1 MVGNYQGI
9 RSMAETNKVREG
21 LSDMERELEKGSA
34 LIGSFLKR
42 VCLGEKERR
51 EAEARREKNNRLYPV
66 GAILHAYLGA
76 DFGYVR
82 VEDPAA
88 LREHFNHGYSIRYP
102 AASYIPEANKPV
114 EVERVESFLLEYPD
128 TLLVYQP
135 EGNHGDDMLIQD
147 YFLIPIGS
155 TGDRHPKIVDNPE
168 SEIASLGQQIE
179 QVRERAKK
187 HEEELRNSRSTLEK
201 LAGTPQ

>member
-1 MVGNYQGI
+1 MVI
-9 RSMAETNKVREG
+9 MSMAETNNVREG

-88 LREHFNHGYSIRYP
+88 LREHFNNGYSIKYP

-135 EGNHGDDMLIQD
+135 EGHHGGDLLIQD

-155 TGDRHPKIVDNPE
+155 TGDRHPKIVDNPACE
-168 SEIASLGQQIE
+168 LKSLNLKIE
-179 QVRERAKK
+179 QVRARAKQE
-187 HEEELRNSRSTLEK
+187 EEELRKSLSTLEQ
-201 LAGTPQ
+201 LAEVR